1 MATGRAEA
9 RPVLSPLTESNCR
22 PFPYHGNA
30 LPTELRG
37 RIGPYGARY
46 RPVII
51 ARGVA
56 SAQLGISGPA
66 RTGTVGPVEI
76 RLARPADAEAIR
88 QIYNAEV
95 TGSTVTFDLVP
106 RSLAEQEAWL
116 EARSGAMAV
125 LVAELGG
132 EVVGFASLSPYK
144 DRPAY
149 ATSVEDSVYVRSDQR
164 GTGVGRALLT
174 ELLEVAGTRGFHTVM
189 ARIVGHHDASIA
201 LHGALGFEPV
211 GIEREVGRK
220 FGQWLD
226 VMIMQ
231 RML

>member
-1 MATGRAEA
+1 
-9 RPVLSPLTESNCR
+9 
-22 PFPYHGNA
+22 
-30 LPTELRG
+30 
-37 RIGPYGARY
+37 
-46 RPVII
+46 
-51 ARGVA
+51 
-56 SAQLGISGPA
+56 
-66 RTGTVGPVEI
+66 VEI

-149 ATSVEDSVYVRSDQR
+149 ATSVEDSVYVRSWSLSWDVRIMAQTPR
-164 GTGVGRALLT
+164 VVFGR
-174 ELLEVAGTRGFHTVM
+174 
-189 ARIVGHHDASIA
+189 S
-201 LHGALGFEPV
+201 GAY
-211 GIEREVGRK
+211 
-220 FGQWLD
+220 
-226 VMIMQ
+226 
-231 RML
+231 